1 MALVTVREVMT
12 PDPRCIGSD
21 DSLQKAAELMAG
33 DQVGALPICGQDGRL
48 KGVLTDRDIVVRGLA
63 RGKQVAD
70 PSGGLNQGEA
80 ATVGAD
86 DPVDE
91 ALHTMLMHGVKRLPV
106 IDGTTLV
113 GMVTT
118 ADIARALPNPAVG
131 DLVKALSLV

>member
-1 MALVTVREVMT
+1 MALTTVREVMT
-12 PDPRCIGSD
+12 PDPRCIGTD

-33 DQVGALPICGQDGRL
+33 DQVGALPICGQDGQL

-63 RGKQVAD
+63 RGKRLGE

-91 ALHTMLMHGVKRLPV
+91 VLNTMLAHGVKRLPV

-118 ADIARALPNPAVG
+118 ADIARVLPNPAVG
-131 DLVKALSLV
+131 DLVKALSLD